1 MKTQLMN
8 KAFIVMAVLGFGM
21 SLSLSARADV
31 EAVSASVK
39 GIIIQIK
46 DLEKEAEKRLSEAK
60 NLIASQ
66 IQDFNNLK
74 SSVEGLK
81 DNLTNPLDSPKTFV
95 LDGVQNSTD
104 GSKTDDEVAKDV
116 EKTYVRYEGDDTI
129 VRARKLQ
136 NDLNKVMG
144 ENAALLYARTLIL
157 RQELLNEKNP
167 EHSLETIED
176 ALQASNDMV
185 LLSMQRWNKILA
197 MQAYI
202 NEYNNTVAI
211 HNFKREA
218 EEEEDNEEEAN

>member
-21 SLSLSARADV
+21 SFSLSARADI
-31 EAVSASVK
+31 EAVSATAK
-39 GIIIQIK
+39 GIIIRAE
-46 DLEKEAEKRLSEAK
+46 DLKKEAEKRLSEAK

-95 LDGVQNSTD
+95 LDGVQTN
-104 GSKTDDEVAKDV
+104 GSKTGDEMAKDV

-218 EEEEDNEEEAN
+218 EEEEDNEE